1 MSDYLPRRR
10 FLQAAPIAL
19 AGTLAAA
26 QGAGITGLAEE
37 PAPGTIRE
45 PARDVPIAH
54 ECDVCVV
61 GGSCT
66 GVFAAVAAARLGA
79 KVALVES
86 SGFFGGV
93 ATAGLVNIWHSLH
106 DRSGK
111 QQIIAGLTWEIIE
124 RLRKRDA
131 VRSVGHY
138 VLNTELL
145 KLELDRMVVEAGIRP
160 FLHTL
165 FVAPVGEGGRM
176 TAAIL
181 EDKTGR
187 RAIRAKQ
194 FVDATGDGDVAHRLG
209 LETYRREHVQ
219 PPTMCCILRGLGAI
233 KKTHPGFSIHKV
245 IFDTKY
251 PQAIPPGYAWSAA
264 VPGDCGV
271 PSQGT
276 VPGGDDLL
284 MLAGTRV
291 HGADCSDADQ
301 LTQAELE
308 GRRQVN
314 SICELLHEH
323 FLDGKGVPLVALPA
337 KIGIRES
344 RHVRALHQLAA
355 ADMLTGQRFPDAIAN
370 GTYHIDV
377 HSAKG
382 AGVAFRELNE
392 GVPYYQVPY
401 GSLVPRGAKNVLAAG
416 RMLDADEQAFGGF
429 RVMVNCNQTGEA
441 AGTAAWLALD
451 SGADVAAVDT
461 VRLRATLKQHGAAV
475 M

>member
-1 MSDYLPRRR
+1 MPRNKHRR
-10 FLQAAPIAL
+10 EFLKAAPLAVATAL
-19 AGTLAAA
+19 SINT
-26 QGAGITGLAEE
+26 QGAES
-37 PAPGTIRE
+37 APGTIRE
-45 PARDVPIAH
+45 PARDVPVAWD
-54 ECDVCVV
+54 CDVCVV

-79 KVALVES
+79 KVALIES

-106 DRSGK
+106 DRTGQ
-111 QQIIAGLTWEIIE
+111 QQIIAGLTWETIE

-131 VRSVGHY
+131 VRAGGHY
-138 VLNTELL
+138 VLNTEIL

-165 FVAPVGEGGRM
+165 FVAPAAEGGRI
-176 TAAIL
+176 TAAII

-187 RAIRAKQ
+187 RAIRARQ

-219 PPTMCCILRGLGAI
+219 PPTMCCVLRGLGGI
-233 KKTHPGFSIHKV
+233 KKTHPGFDIHRV
-245 IFDTKY
+245 VFDKTY
-251 PQAIPPGYAWSAA
+251 SQAIPPGYAWSAP
-264 VPGDCGV
+264 VPG
-271 PSQGT
+271 S
-276 VPGGDDLL
+276 DDLL

-314 SICELLHEH
+314 SICELLCEH
-323 FLDGKGVPLVALPA
+323 FPGGKGVPLVALPA

-344 RHVRALHQLAA
+344 RHVRALHQLTAEE
-355 ADMLTGQRFPDAIAN
+355 MLTGKRFPDAIAN

-377 HSAKG
+377 HNAQG
-382 AGVAFRELNE
+382 AGVAFRELNA
-392 GVPYYQVPY
+392 GVPFYQVPY
-401 GSLVPRGAKNVLAAG
+401 GSLVPRGAKNLLVAG

-451 SGADVAAVDT
+451 SAADVPAVDT
-461 VRLRATLKQHGAAV
+461 ARFATP
-475 M
+475 